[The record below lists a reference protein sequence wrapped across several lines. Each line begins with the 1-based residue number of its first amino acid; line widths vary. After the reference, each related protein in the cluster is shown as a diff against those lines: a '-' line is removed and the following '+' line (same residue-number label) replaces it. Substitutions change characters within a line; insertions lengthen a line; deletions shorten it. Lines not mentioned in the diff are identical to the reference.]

1 MLDEN
6 NRDPES
12 ASGDISGAPAERT
25 LVHRILRYVPNL
37 LRDEWVN
44 IGILLYDP
52 HTGERRLRLIQ
63 EEEEYERLRCLHP
76 RVDEE
81 TLRGLRDHM
90 ESRFVAATASNGN
103 GGPIRST
110 LRNGEGNPQSIT
122 TDWLQV
128 LEKWDATLSQS
139 IQLADPKATTA
150 DDINIE
156 IDRLY
161 KERVAVGQNFAPAR
175 PGRETTRDR
184 MRDYMNQVFRQ
195 AGIWNRI
202 QTDVRVSEYTRD
214 SDPMVVDYGYLRNDS
229 IRGFVQTIA
238 LSRPDDAKLF
248 AYTAQK
254 IRDNA
259 EQLRGRYSHEF
270 YAVTDIDFKP
280 ENENHKFLK
289 KMLGDFGVEQL
300 PLEGVAVWAAKLRHM
315 VQ

>member
-1 MLDEN
+1 MPEQD
-6 NRDPES
+6 NRDPERKPKN
-12 ASGDISGAPAERT
+12 APGAGERT

-44 IGILLYDP
+44 IGVLLYDP
-52 HTGERRLRLIQ
+52 TTGERRLRLIE

-81 TLRGLRDHM
+81 SLRGLRDHM
-90 ESRFVAATASNGN
+90 ESRFGGAPPSNGN
-103 GGPIRST
+103 GGPIRGT
-110 LRNGEGNPQSIT
+110 LRNGEGNPQSIA

-139 IQLADPKATTA
+139 VQLADPKATTA
-150 DDINIE
+150 DDINTE

-161 KERVAVGQNFAPAR
+161 KERVAVGQSFAPVR
-175 PGRETTRDR
+175 PGRATTRDR

-195 AGIWNRI
+195 AGMWNRI
-202 QTDVRVSEYTRD
+202 QTSVRVSEYTLD
-214 SDPMVVDYGYLRNDS
+214 GDPMVIDYGYLRNDRM
-229 IRGFVQTIA
+229 RGFVQTAA

-254 IRDNA
+254 IRDRA
-259 EQLRGRYSHEF
+259 KQPKGRFSHEF
-270 YAVTDIDFKP
+270 VAVTDVGLKP

-289 KMLGDFGVEQL
+289 KMLDEFGVETL
-300 PLEGVAVWAAKLRHM
+300 PLDGVAVWAAKLRHM

>member
-1 MLDEN
+1 MPEEK
-6 NRDPES
+6 NRDPEHNS
-12 ASGDISGAPAERT
+12 DNAPAAPTERA

-44 IGILLYDP
+44 IGVLLYDP
-52 HTGERRLRLIQ
+52 NTGERRLRLIE
-63 EEEEYERLRCLHP
+63 EEEEYDRLRSLHP

-81 TLRGLRDHM
+81 SLRGLREHM
-90 ESRFVAATASNGN
+90 ESRFNTATQSNSN

-110 LRNGEGNPQSIT
+110 LRNGEGNPKPNA
-122 TDWLQV
+122 TDWFQV

-139 IQLADPKATTA
+139 VQLADPKATTA

-161 KERVAVGQNFAPAR
+161 RERVAVGQDTAPAR
-175 PGRETTRDR
+175 PGHATTRDR
-184 MRDYMNQVFRQ
+184 MRDYMNQIFRQ

-202 QTDVRVSEYTRD
+202 QTDVHVSEYTRD
-214 SDPMVVDYGYLRNDS
+214 GDPLVIDYGYRRSDM
-229 IRGFVQTIA
+229 IRGFVQTVA

-254 IRDNA
+254 IRGMPKQPG
-259 EQLRGRYSHEF
+259 ERFSHEF
-270 YAVTDIDFKP
+270 VAVTDVGFKA

-289 KMLGDFGVEQL
+289 KMLDDCGVEPL